1 MSDHQHEKRLFF
13 TGWSG
18 VIPANLKFLT
28 EEDGRGLK
36 MFGQSRPFSYS
47 PRSVKLSFAGTL
59 VSLVK
64 FWSIDLRSLHILSH
78 PFMMEHHF
86 VVATQWFVLE
96 ITALVMMMMLFIDM

>member
-18 VIPANLKFLT
+18 VILANLKFLT
-28 EEDGRGLK
+28 KDGRGLK

-78 PFMMEHHF
+78 PFMMNYHF